1 MRAGDEAREI
11 GAEARSTAEIADRL
25 ANGGSPEDADQ
36 IRSGPRA
43 RSRHGLMS
51 SQAIERELKLVG

>member
-43 RSRHGLMS
+43 RARHGLMS
-51 SQAIERELKLVG
+51 SQAI